1 MALASLGRLA
11 QRGILGQSWILD
23 RLGQCG
29 ILSSGWTG
37 MDTHWISMALASV
50 GQRGILS
57 SGNWDNRHC
66 PGWAGTHWDNLD
78 VDGYPWAMPWL
89 ARVSM

>member
-1 MALASLGRLA
+1 MALASLGRLG

-37 MDTHWISMALASV
+37 MDT
-50 GQRGILS
+50 R
-57 SGNWDNRHC
+57 DNRRC

-78 VDGYPWAMPWL
+78 ADGSPWAMPWL

>member
-37 MDTHWISMALASV
+37 MDTHWISMEKGGKGYV
-50 GQRGILS
+50 GDWYGKGKPVHSQQHGGGS
-57 SGNWDNRHC
+57 
-66 PGWAGTHWDNLD
+66 
-78 VDGYPWAMPWL
+78 AMWRQNIRL
-89 ARVSM
+89 CMRCTTLT